1 MNIVD
6 IKCPHCGGELHIGN
20 DRKDCFC
27 EYCGSHLFFDNGDR
41 TVTNINVIRDEAR
54 IKEAEVNLKRLE
66 NTELEKHRIDKL
78 TEAEIKKAK
87 IAARAANKGS
97 SDWFRNILKIIWL
110 VSLVVQILIV
120 NFRSNKPYAAFI
132 GTITYQ
138 DVFNLSFILLIITSF
153 VLLVTHR
160 RRK

>member
-1 MNIVD
+1 MW
-6 IKCPHCGGELHIGN
+6 
-20 DRKDCFC
+20 
-27 EYCGSHLFFDNGDR
+27 
-41 TVTNINVIRDEAR
+41 
-54 IKEAEVNLKRLE
+54 LE

-120 NFRSNKPYAAFI
+120 TFRNDDYDVAFI
-132 GTITYQ
+132 GSIAYQ
-138 DVFNLSFILLIITSF
+138 DIFNLSFFLLIITTF
-153 VLLVTHR
+153 VLLATHR
-160 RRK
+160 RRKYDFSSDYESNRG